1 LSRPRATW
9 SAIIVCLALLGSAF
23 AQQPVESSAMLGRR
37 ITGVDIRGDDLPLSD
52 EKAALLRARLPKAG
66 ETLTR
71 SVLRDGIQSLYST
84 LEFSD
89 VRVEAVPDGAEGV
102 KLTFAVRNNF
112 FVGALTV
119 EGAPRPPTAS
129 QIINAAKLQLGNL
142 FIQDDLDSAV
152 TNIKKLMAENGFYR
166 SEVQV
171 RLDQQ
176 ASAQLVNLTF
186 VVNPGDRARVGA
198 VNVTGDPGF
207 TAEEVRNIAKMHP
220 GDKVSAA
227 RVNRALTRLRKKY
240 QKRDRLEAQVA
251 IVNREYHPDTN
262 RLDYTFRID
271 RGDTVDIRV
280 EGAKIRQGLIKK
292 YVPVYEENA
301 VDDDLLNEGRR
312 NLRDYFQSKGYF
324 DAEVDF
330 RKTVD
335 EAADRKSVIF
345 EVQKGEQHKLTGLV
359 ITGNRYFD
367 KDTIRERMRI
377 APASLLLYYGRF
389 SQTMLARDVQSIE
402 SLYRASG
409 FLQVKVTPKVEND
422 PDGNAGHM
430 RVTIEIEEGPQ
441 TLVENFS
448 IEGVKSYPEDQI
460 RSIINTDAGQPYSD
474 VTVATDRDAITNFYF
489 NRGFPDVKLDAT
501 VEAVPGKVDRMN
513 VKYAVNEGMQEFV
526 NRVIVTGLEHTKRFV
541 VDRELE
547 VHSGAPL
554 SQSDMLN
561 TQQKLYDVGV
571 FSEVNVAV
579 QNPQGAERSKNVI
592 IQTAEA
598 KRYTFTYGF
607 GLEVQTGDPV
617 NSCKNL
623 PNPAACQP
631 EGRTG
636 VSPRVSFDVTRL
648 NFLGRDYTV
657 LFKSRVGRLQQ
668 RVLLSFEAPRV
679 LNSINKTITFTSFF
693 DKTQD
698 VRTFTAE
705 RLEGSAQLQ
714 QIINKGTQ
722 MLYRIVYRRVQV
734 DPKTLQVDPNLI
746 PLLSRPVRVGF
757 PSVTY
762 IRDTRNDPIE
772 SFRGVYTT
780 SNFDIASSIFGSESN
795 FARLVLQNS
804 SYHVIKKSSGERR
817 WVLARATRIGIAEPY
832 GTNGHDFVPLPERFF
847 AGGSNS
853 HRGFAINQAG
863 PRDLLTGFPIGGNAL
878 FVNNVELRTPPIAL
892 PIVQE
897 NLSAVFFHDA
907 GNVFTST
914 EQMAKNIY
922 KFSQQQQSACRTTMN
937 CNFDFMSHAVG
948 AGLRYRTPIGP
959 VRVDFGYNLNPP
971 FYAQGNINTTKRLN
985 RFNFF
990 FSIGQTF

>member
-1 LSRPRATW
+1 VSRPQATW
-9 SAIIVCLALLGSAF
+9 SAIIFLLLLGTAL
-23 AQQPVESSAMLGRR
+23 AQQPVETSAMLGRR
-37 ITGVDIRGDDLPLSD
+37 ITGADIRGADLPIPP
-52 EKAALLRARLPKAG
+52 EKEPQFRARLPKVG

-71 SVLRDGIQSLYST
+71 SVIRNGIQSLYST

-89 VRVEAVPDGAEGV
+89 VSVEAQPDGPDGV
-102 KLTFAVRNNF
+102 KLTFVVRNNF
-112 FVGALTV
+112 FVGALQV
-119 EGAPRPPTAS
+119 EGAPRPPTPS

-142 FIQDDLDSAV
+142 FIQDDLDAGV
-152 TNIKKLMAENGFYR
+152 NNIKKLMAENGYYKAQ
-166 SEVQV
+166 VQV

-176 ASAQLVNLTF
+176 PSEQLVNVTF
-186 VVNPGDRARVGA
+186 FIIRGERARVGM
-198 VNVTGDPGF
+198 VNITGNPGF
-207 TAEEVRNIAKMHP
+207 TEEEVRDIAKMHP
-220 GDKVSAA
+220 GDSVSTA

-240 QKRDRLEAQVA
+240 QKQDRLEAQVA
-251 IVNREYHPDTN
+251 ITNREYHPDTN
-262 RLDYTFRID
+262 KLDYTFRID
-271 RGDTVDIRV
+271 RGDKVDIHV
-280 EGAKIRQGLIKK
+280 EGAKIRKSLIKK

-312 NLRDYFQSKGYF
+312 NIRDYFQSKGYF

-330 RKTVD
+330 RKNVD
-335 EAADRKSVIF
+335 ESENRKSVVF
-345 EVQKGEQHKLTGLV
+345 EVNKGDQHKLTRLY
-359 ITGNRYFD
+359 ITGNKYFPE
-367 KDTIRERMRI
+367 DTIRERMRI

-389 SQTMLARDVQSIE
+389 SQTMLARDVQAIE
-402 SLYRASG
+402 SLYQANG
-409 FLQVKVTPKVEND
+409 FLQAKVTPKVEPD
-422 PDGNAGHM
+422 PDGKTGHM
-430 RVTIEIEEGPQ
+430 QVTLAIEEGPQ
-441 TLVENFS
+441 TRVENFS
-448 IEGVKSYPEDQI
+448 IEGVKSFSLDEI
-460 RSIINTDAGQPYSD
+460 RPVINTDVGQPFSEMN
-474 VTVATDRDAITNFYF
+474 VATDRDAITNFYF
-489 NRGFPDVKLDAT
+489 NRGFPDVKLEAT
-501 VEAVPGKVDRMN
+501 VEPVQGKTDRMN
-513 VKYAVNEGMQEFV
+513 VKYVVTEGAQEYV

-554 SQSDMLN
+554 SQADMLN

-579 QNPQGAERSKNVI
+579 QNPQGAERNKNVI

-607 GLEVQTGDPV
+607 GLEVQTGNPSND
-617 NSCKNL
+617 CKTL

-714 QIINKGTQ
+714 QVINKGTQ

-804 SYHVIKKSSGERR
+804 SYHVIKKSSGDRK
-817 WVLARATRIGIAEPY
+817 WVLARATRIGIAEPF
-832 GTNGHDFVPLPERFF
+832 GSASQSFVPLPERFF

-863 PRDLLTGFPIGGNAL
+863 PRDLSTGFPIGGNAL
-878 FVNNVELRTPPIAL
+878 FINNVELRTPPVAL
-892 PIVQE
+892 PFVEE
-897 NLSAVFFHDA
+897 NLSFVFFHDA

-914 EQMAKNIY
+914 EQMVKSIY
-922 KFSQQQQSACRTTMN
+922 KFSQQQQSACKTAMN
-937 CNFDFMSHAVG
+937 CNYDFMSHAIG
-948 AGLRYRTPIGP
+948 TGLRYKTPIGP
-959 VRVDFGYNLNPP
+959 VRFDLGYNLNPP
-971 FYAQGNINTTKRLN
+971 FYAQGNINTTKRLS

>member
-1 LSRPRATW
+1 VSRPQATW
-9 SAIIVCLALLGSAF
+9 SAIILFLLLGTAL

-37 ITGVDIRGDDLPLSD
+37 VTAVDIRGADLPIPP
-52 EKAALLRARLPKAG
+52 EKESQFRTRLPKVG

-71 SVLRDGIQSLYST
+71 SLLRNGIQSLYST

-89 VRVEAVPDGAEGV
+89 VSVEALPEGTDGV
-102 KLTFAVRNNF
+102 RLTFLVHNNF

-119 EGAPRPPTAS
+119 EGAPRPPTPS
-129 QIINAAKLQLGNL
+129 QIINAAKFQLGNL
-142 FIQDDLDSAV
+142 FIQDDLDAAV
-152 TNIKKLMAENGFYR
+152 TNIKKLMAENGYYQ
-166 SEVQV
+166 SQVQV

-176 ASAQLVNLTF
+176 PSAKLVNITF
-186 VVNPGDRARVGA
+186 VVIRGERARIGAVHVTGNPGFR
-198 VNVTGDPGF
+198 P
-207 TAEEVRNIAKMHP
+207 EEVRDIAKMHP
-220 GDKVSAA
+220 GDKVSAS

-240 QKRDRLEAQVA
+240 QKQDRLEAQVA
-251 IVNREYHPDTN
+251 ITDREYHADTN
-262 RLDYTFRID
+262 KLDYTFRID
-271 RGDTVDIRV
+271 RGDKVEIHV
-280 EGAKIRQGLIKK
+280 EGAKIRKGLVKK

-312 NLRDYFQSKGYF
+312 NIRDYFQSKGYF

-330 RKTVD
+330 RKSVD
-335 EAADRKSVIF
+335 PSDGHKSVVF
-345 EVQKGEQHKLTGLV
+345 EVNKGDQHKLTELI
-359 ITGNRYFD
+359 ITGNKYFD
-367 KDTIRERMRI
+367 QDTIRERMRI

-402 SLYRASG
+402 SLYQGSG
-409 FLQVKVTPKVEND
+409 FLQVKVDPKVEDNYE
-422 PDGNAGHM
+422 GKTGRM
-430 RVTIEIEEGPQ
+430 RVTIQIQEGPQ
-441 TLVENFS
+441 TLVENFA
-448 IEGVKSYPEDQI
+448 IEGIKSFPEDQI
-460 RSIINTDAGQPYSD
+460 RAVINTDVGQPFSEI
-474 VTVATDRDAITNFYF
+474 TIATDRDAITNFYF
-489 NRGFPDVKLDAT
+489 NRGFPDVKL
-501 VEAVPGKVDRMN
+501 EANIEPAAGRSDRMN
-513 VKYAVNEGMQEFV
+513 VKYVVAEGVQEFV
-526 NRVIVTGLEHTKRFV
+526 NRVIVTGLEHTKRFI

-554 SQSDMLN
+554 SQADMLN
-561 TQQKLYDVGV
+561 TQQRLYDVGV
-571 FSEVNVAV
+571 FNEVNVAV

-607 GLEVQTGDPV
+607 GLEVQTGDPLS
-617 NSCKNL
+617 NCKNL

-631 EGRTG
+631 VGRTG

-648 NFLGRDYTV
+648 NFLGRDYTI

-668 RVLLSFEAPRV
+668 RILLSFEAPRV

-714 QIINKGTQ
+714 HVINKGTQ

-804 SYHVIKKSSGERR
+804 SYHVIKKSGPQRQ

-832 GTNGHDFVPLPERFF
+832 GSNGHDFVPLPERFF
-847 AGGSNS
+847 AGGSSS

-863 PRDLLTGFPIGGNAL
+863 PRDLATGFPIGGNAL
-878 FVNNVELRTPPIAL
+878 FVNNIELRTPPIAL
-892 PIVQE
+892 PIVEE

-907 GNVFTST
+907 GNVFTSP
-914 EQMAKNIY
+914 EQMWKNIY
-922 KFSQQQQSACRTTMN
+922 KFSQQQQSACKTSMS
-937 CNFDFMSHAVG
+937 CNYDYMSHAVG
-948 AGLRYRTPIGP
+948 AGLRYKTPIGP

-971 FYAQGNINTTKRLN
+971 FFAQGNQNLTKRLG

>member
-1 LSRPRATW
+1 VSRPQATW
-9 SAIIVCLALLGSAF
+9 SAIIFFLLLGTAL
-23 AQQPVESSAMLGRR
+23 AQQPVETSAMLGRR
-37 ITGVDIRGDDLPLSD
+37 ITAVDIRGGDIPISP
-52 EKAALLRARLPKAG
+52 EKEPQFRARLPKIG

-71 SVLRDGIQSLYST
+71 SVIRNGIQSLYST

-89 VRVEAVPDGAEGV
+89 VSVEALPDGGDGV
-102 KLTFAVRNNF
+102 KLTFVVRNNF
-112 FVGALTV
+112 FVGAMRV

-129 QIINAAKLQLGNL
+129 QVINAAKLQLGNL
-142 FIQDDLDSAV
+142 FIQDDLDAAV
-152 TNIKKLMAENGFYR
+152 TNIRKLMAENGYYR
-166 SEVQV
+166 SQVQV

-176 ASAQLVNLTF
+176 PTEQLVNVTF
-186 VVNPGDRARVGA
+186 VVIRGEKARVGA
-198 VNVTGDPGF
+198 VNITGNPGF

-220 GDKVSAA
+220 GDSVSTA

-240 QKRDRLEAQVA
+240 QKQDRLEAQVA

-262 RLDYTFRID
+262 KLDYTFRID
-271 RGDTVDIRV
+271 RGDKVDIHV
-280 EGAKIRQGLIKK
+280 EGAKIRKGLVKK

-312 NLRDYFQSKGYF
+312 NIRDYFQSKGYF
-324 DAEVDF
+324 DNEVDF
-330 RKTVD
+330 RKSVD
-335 EAADRKSVIF
+335 EADGHKSVVF
-345 EVQKGEQHKLTGLV
+345 EVQKGQQRKLTSLI
-359 ITGNRYFD
+359 ITGNKYFRE
-367 KDTIRERMRI
+367 DTIRERMRI

-402 SLYRASG
+402 SLYAGSG
-409 FLQVKVTPKVEND
+409 FLQVKITPKVADD
-422 PDGNAGHM
+422 PDGKSGHL
-430 RVTIEIEEGPQ
+430 RVTIIIDEGPQ

-448 IEGVKSYPEDQI
+448 IEGIKSFSADEINPY
-460 RSIINTDAGQPYSD
+460 INTSAGQPFAEI
-474 VTVATDRDAITNFYF
+474 TVATDRDAITNFYF
-489 NRGFPDVKLDAT
+489 NRGFPDVRL
-501 VEAVPGKVDRMN
+501 EAFIDPVPGKTDRMN
-513 VKYAVNEGMQEFV
+513 VKYVVTEGTQEFV

-541 VDRELE
+541 VDRELD

-554 SQSDMLN
+554 SQADMLN

-571 FSEVNVAV
+571 FNEVNVAV
-579 QNPQGAERSKNVI
+579 QNPQGAERNKNVV

-598 KRYTFTYGF
+598 RRYTFTYGF
-607 GLEVQTGDPV
+607 GLEVQTGDPLS
-617 NSCKNL
+617 NCKDL

-648 NFLGRDYTV
+648 NFLGRDYTL

-693 DKTQD
+693 DKTRD

-705 RLEGSAQLQ
+705 RLEGSVQLQ
-714 QIINKGTQ
+714 HVINKGTQ

-746 PLLSRPVRVGF
+746 PLLSRPVRVAF

-762 IRDTRNDPIE
+762 IRDTRNDPID
-772 SFRGVYTT
+772 SYRGVYTT

-795 FARLVLQNS
+795 FARLVLSNS
-804 SYHVIKKSSGERR
+804 SYHIIKKSGPERQ
-817 WVLARATRIGIAEPY
+817 WVLARATRIGIEEPF
-832 GTNGHDFVPLPERFF
+832 GSFTQAFVPLPERFF

-863 PRDLLTGFPIGGNAL
+863 PRDLETGFPIGGNAL
-878 FVNNVELRTPPIAL
+878 FINNIELRTPPVAL
-892 PIVQE
+892 PFVEE
-897 NLSAVFFHDA
+897 NLSFVFFHDA

-914 EQMAKNIY
+914 EQMVKNLWR
-922 KFSQQQQSACRTTMN
+922 FSQPQLGACKGALL

-948 AGLRYRTPIGP
+948 TGLRYKTPIGP
-959 VRVDFGYNLNPP
+959 VRFDLGYNLNPP
-971 FYAQGNINTTKRLN
+971 FYAQGNINATKRLG

>member
-1 LSRPRATW
+1 VSRPHATW
-9 SAIIVCLALLGSAF
+9 SAIIFFLLLGTAL
-23 AQQPVESSAMLGRR
+23 AQQPVETSAMLGRR
-37 ITGVDIRGDDLPLSD
+37 ITAADIRGADIPIPP
-52 EKAALLRARLPKAG
+52 EKEPQFRARLPKVG

-71 SVLRDGIQSLYST
+71 SVIRNGIQSLYST

-89 VRVEAVPDGAEGV
+89 VSVEAQPDGSEGV
-102 KLTFAVRNNF
+102 KLTFVVRNNF
-112 FVGALTV
+112 FVGALQV
-119 EGAPRPPTAS
+119 EGAPRPPTPS
-129 QIINAAKLQLGNL
+129 QIVNAAKLQLGNL
-142 FIQDDLDSAV
+142 FIQDDLDAGV
-152 TNIKKLMAENGFYR
+152 NNIKKLMAENGYYKAQ
-166 SEVQV
+166 VQV

-176 ASAQLVNLTF
+176 PTEQLVNVTF
-186 VVNPGDRARVGA
+186 VIIRGERARVGM
-198 VNVTGDPGF
+198 VNITGNPGF
-207 TAEEVRNIAKMHP
+207 TEEEVRDIARMHP
-220 GDKVSAA
+220 GDSVSTA

-240 QKRDRLEAQVA
+240 QKQDRLEAQVA
-251 IVNREYHPDTN
+251 IINREYHPDIN
-262 RLDYTFRID
+262 KLDYTFRID
-271 RGDTVDIRV
+271 RGDKVDIRI
-280 EGAKIRQGLIKK
+280 EGAKIRKGLVKK

-312 NLRDYFQSKGYF
+312 NLRDYFESKGYF
-324 DAEVDF
+324 DADVDF

-335 EAADRKSVIF
+335 ESANKKSVVF
-345 EVQKGEQHKLTGLV
+345 DVNKGDQHKLTHLF
-359 ITGNRYFD
+359 ITGNKYFPE
-367 KDTIRERMRI
+367 DTIRERMRI

-402 SLYRASG
+402 SLYQANG
-409 FLQVKVTPKVEND
+409 FLQVKVTPKVED
-422 PDGNAGHM
+422 DYDGKTGHM
-430 RVTIEIEEGPQ
+430 RVTITIDEGSQ
-441 TLVENFS
+441 TRVENFA
-448 IEGVKSYPEDQI
+448 IEGIKSFSLDDI
-460 RSIINTDAGQPYSD
+460 RPFINTDVGQPFSEMI
-474 VTVATDRDAITNFYF
+474 VATDRDAITNFYF
-489 NRGFPDVKLDAT
+489 NRGFPDVKLEAT
-501 VEAVPGKVDRMN
+501 IEPVQGKTDRMN
-513 VKYAVNEGMQEFV
+513 VKYVVTEGAQEYV
-526 NRVIVTGLEHTKRFV
+526 NRVMVTGLEHTKPFV
-541 VDRELE
+541 VDRELD

-554 SQSDMLN
+554 SQADMLN

-579 QNPQGAERSKNVI
+579 QNPQGAERNKNVI
-592 IQTAEA
+592 IQTEEA
-598 KRYTFTYGF
+598 KRYTFTYGL
-607 GLEVQTGDPV
+607 GLEVQTGDPL
-617 NSCKNL
+617 NNCKDL

-679 LNSINKTITFTSFF
+679 LNSLNKTITFTSFF

-714 QIINKGTQ
+714 QVINKGTQ

-795 FARLVLQNS
+795 FARLVLSNS
-804 SYHVIKKSSGERR
+804 SYHVVKKSGPERQ
-817 WVLARATRIGIAEPY
+817 WVLARATRIGIEEPF
-832 GTNGHDFVPLPERFF
+832 GSPLQSFVPLPERFF

-863 PRDLLTGFPIGGNAL
+863 PRDLSTGFPIGGNAL
-878 FVNNVELRTPPIAL
+878 FINNVELRTPPVAL
-892 PIVQE
+892 PFVEE
-897 NLSAVFFHDA
+897 NLSFVFFHDA

-914 EQMAKNIY
+914 EQMVKSIY
-922 KFSQQQQSACRTTMN
+922 KFSQQQQSACKTTMN
-937 CNFDFMSHAVG
+937 CNYDFMSHAIG
-948 AGLRYRTPIGP
+948 TGLRYKTPIGP
-959 VRVDFGYNLNPP
+959 VRFDLGYNLNPP
-971 FYAQGNINTTKRLN
+971 FYAQGNINTTKRLS

>member
-1 LSRPRATW
+1 
-9 SAIIVCLALLGSAF
+9 
-23 AQQPVESSAMLGRR
+23 MLGRR
-37 ITGVDIRGDDLPLSD
+37 LTAVDIRGADLPIPP
-52 EKAALLRARLPKAG
+52 EKEPQLRTRLPKVG

-71 SVLRDGIQSLYST
+71 SLLRNGIQSLYST

-89 VRVEAVPDGAEGV
+89 VSVEALPDGTDGV
-102 KLTFAVRNNF
+102 RLTFVVRNNF

-119 EGAPRPPTAS
+119 DGAPRPPTPS
-129 QIINAAKLQLGNL
+129 QIMNAAKLQLGNL
-142 FIQDDLDSAV
+142 FIQDDLDAAI
-152 TNIKKLMAENGFYR
+152 TNIKKLMAENGYYQ
-166 SEVQV
+166 SQVQV

-176 ASAQLVNLTF
+176 PAAKLVNITF
-186 VVNPGDRARVGA
+186 VVIRGERARIGA
-198 VNVTGDPGF
+198 VNIAGNPGF
-207 TAEEVRNIAKMHP
+207 SAEEVRNIAKMHP
-220 GDKVSAA
+220 GDKVSAS

-240 QKRDRLEAQVA
+240 QKQDRLEAQVA
-251 IVNREYHPDTN
+251 ITDREYHADTN
-262 RLDYTFRID
+262 KLDYTFRID
-271 RGDTVDIRV
+271 RGDKVDIHV
-280 EGAKIRQGLIKK
+280 EGAKIRKSLVKK

-312 NLRDYFQSKGYF
+312 NIRDYFQSKGYF

-335 EAADRKSVIF
+335 PSDGHKSVIF
-345 EVQKGEQHKLTGLV
+345 EVNKGDQHKLTELI
-359 ITGNRYFD
+359 ITGNKYFD
-367 KDTIRERMRI
+367 QDTIRERMRI

-402 SLYRASG
+402 SLYQGSG
-409 FLQVKVTPKVEND
+409 FLQVKVDPKVED
-422 PDGNAGHM
+422 DYEGKTGRM
-430 RVTIEIEEGPQ
+430 RVTIQVQEGPQ
-441 TLVENFS
+441 TLVENFA
-448 IEGVKSYPEDQI
+448 IDGIKSFPEDQI
-460 RSIINTDAGQPYSD
+460 RTVINTDVGQPFSEI
-474 VTVATDRDAITNFYF
+474 TIATDRDAITNFYF
-489 NRGFPDVKLDAT
+489 NRGFPDVKL
-501 VEAVPGKVDRMN
+501 EANIEPVPGKSDRMN
-513 VKYAVNEGMQEFV
+513 VKYVVTEGVQEFV

-547 VHSGAPL
+547 VHSRAPL
-554 SQSDMLN
+554 SQADMLN

-571 FSEVNVAV
+571 FNEVNVAV

-607 GLEVQTGDPV
+607 GLEVQTGDPLS
-617 NSCKNL
+617 NCKNL

-631 EGRTG
+631 VGRTG

-648 NFLGRDYTV
+648 NFLGRDYTI

-714 QIINKGTQ
+714 HVINKGTQ

-780 SNFDIASSIFGSESN
+780 SNLDIASSIFGSESN

-804 SYHVIKKSSGERR
+804 SYHVIKKSGPQRQ

-832 GTNGHDFVPLPERFF
+832 GSNGHDFVPLPERFF

-863 PRDLLTGFPIGGNAL
+863 PRDLATGFPIGGNAL
-878 FVNNVELRTPPIAL
+878 FVNNIELRTPPIAL
-892 PIVQE
+892 PIVEE

-914 EQMAKNIY
+914 EQMWKNIY
-922 KFSQQQQSACRTTMN
+922 KFSQQQQSACKTAMN
-937 CNFDFMSHAVG
+937 CNYDYMSHAVG
-948 AGLRYRTPIGP
+948 AGLRYKTPIGP

-971 FYAQGNINTTKRLN
+971 FFAQGNQNTTKRLG

>member
-1 LSRPRATW
+1 
-9 SAIIVCLALLGSAF
+9 
-23 AQQPVESSAMLGRR
+23 MLGRR
-37 ITGVDIRGDDLPLSD
+37 LTAVDIRGADLPIPP
-52 EKAALLRARLPKAG
+52 EKESQFRTRLPKVG

-71 SVLRDGIQSLYST
+71 SLLRNGIQSLYST

-89 VRVEAVPDGAEGV
+89 VSVEAVPDGTDGV
-102 KLTFAVRNNF
+102 RLTFVVRNNF

-119 EGAPRPPTAS
+119 DGAPRPPTPS
-129 QIINAAKLQLGNL
+129 QIINAAKLTLGNL
-142 FIQDDLDSAV
+142 FIQDDLDIAV
-152 TNIKKLMAENGFYR
+152 TNIKKLMAENGYYQ
-166 SEVQV
+166 SQVQV

-176 ASAQLVNLTF
+176 PAAKLVNITF
-186 VVNPGDRARVGA
+186 VVIRGERARIGA
-198 VNVTGDPGF
+198 VNVTGNAGF
-207 TAEEVRNIAKMHP
+207 RAEEVRNIAKMHP
-220 GDKVSAA
+220 GDKVSTS

-240 QKRDRLEAQVA
+240 QKQDRLEAQVA
-251 IVNREYHPDTN
+251 ITDREYHADTN
-262 RLDYTFRID
+262 KLDYTFRID
-271 RGDTVDIRV
+271 RGDKVEIHV
-280 EGAKIRQGLIKK
+280 EGAKIRKSLVKK

-312 NLRDYFQSKGYF
+312 NIRDYFQSKGYF
-324 DAEVDF
+324 DTEVDF
-330 RKTVD
+330 RKSVD
-335 EAADRKSVIF
+335 EADGHKSVVF
-345 EVQKGEQHKLTGLV
+345 EVQKGDQHKLTHLI
-359 ITGNRYFD
+359 ITGNKYFD
-367 KDTIRERMRI
+367 QDTIRERMRI

-402 SLYRASG
+402 SLYQGSG
-409 FLQVKVTPKVEND
+409 FLQVKIDPKVEDD
-422 PDGNAGHM
+422 PDGKSGHM
-430 RVTIEIEEGPQ
+430 QVILTINEGPQ
-441 TLVENFS
+441 TRVENFS
-448 IEGVKSYPEDQI
+448 IDGIKSFPEDPI
-460 RSIINTDAGQPYSD
+460 RAVINTDAGQPFSEI
-474 VTVATDRDAITNFYF
+474 TIATDRDAITNFYF
-489 NRGFPDVKLDAT
+489 NRGFPDVKL
-501 VEAVPGKVDRMN
+501 EANIEPVAGKTDRMN
-513 VKYAVNEGMQEFV
+513 VKYLVTEGAQEFV
-526 NRVIVTGLEHTKRFV
+526 NRVIVTGLQHTKPFI

-554 SQSDMLN
+554 SQADMLN

-571 FSEVNVAV
+571 FNEVNVAV
-579 QNPQGAERSKNVI
+579 QNPQGAERNKNVI

-607 GLEVQTGDPV
+607 GLEVQTGDPFT
-617 NSCKNL
+617 NCKNL
-623 PNPAACQP
+623 PNPTACQP

-648 NFLGRDYTV
+648 NFLGRDYTI

-705 RLEGSAQLQ
+705 RFEGSAQLQ
-714 QIINKGTQ
+714 HVINKGTQ

-804 SYHVIKKSSGERR
+804 SYHVIKKSGGERR

-863 PRDLLTGFPIGGNAL
+863 PRDLETGFPIGGNAL

-892 PIVQE
+892 PIVEE
-897 NLSAVFFHDA
+897 NLSAVFFHDV
-907 GNVFTST
+907 GNVFTSP
-914 EQMAKNIY
+914 EQMWKSIY
-922 KFSQQQQSACRTTMN
+922 KFSQQQQSACKTSMS
-937 CNFDFMSHAVG
+937 CNYDYVSHAVG
-948 AGLRYRTPIGP
+948 AGLRYKTPIGP

-971 FYAQGNINTTKRLN
+971 FFAQGNLNTTRRLG